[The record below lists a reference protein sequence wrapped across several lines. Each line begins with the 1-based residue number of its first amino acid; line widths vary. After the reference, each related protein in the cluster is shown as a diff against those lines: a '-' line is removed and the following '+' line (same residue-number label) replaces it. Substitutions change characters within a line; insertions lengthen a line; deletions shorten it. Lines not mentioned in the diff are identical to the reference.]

1 MSEVAIIGVGCL
13 FPGADNVNEFWRVL
27 RNGENHVKEVPP
39 DRWNLEAFYDS
50 DPDVPGKTHVRQ
62 AGFVDGYDKWDFK
75 VYGVNEFEARKMD
88 PQHKFVLDSTFMALE
103 NAGISKQQ
111 ISGSKTG
118 VYIGMF
124 GSDYGNIFSTIAEES
139 DNYTLTGTS
148 NSIVAARVSYVFNL
162 TGPSMVIDTACS
174 SSLVSIHLACQALR
188 SGECDMAIAGG
199 VNSLMKPDIFIQLS
213 KAGMVSPT
221 GKCQAFSE
229 NADGYARGEGC
240 GIIILK
246 PLEKA
251 LNDNDP
257 IWATIVTAV
266 NHDGQTVTP
275 ITTPSPQQQE
285 SLLDTVFDRYRID
298 PESVDYIEAHGTGTK
313 AGDPVEVTAL
323 GKFFQ
328 KDKNPK
334 QRLIGSVKTNIG
346 HLESGAGVAGLIK
359 VLLMHKHQKIV
370 PSLHFDKPS
379 ENVPLEKY
387 KLTVPTEV
395 QPWPKNDN
403 GYMRSCVNSFSFGGT
418 NSHAIITTPMNPSN
432 EPEKYDT
439 SISQLPRIVCLSA
452 CDRTSLQMIKSNFCN
467 TGEGY
472 NIEDVSYTTMY
483 RRNHFPFRI
492 AVIGTNMKQVIQ
504 RLNENDLKDKHSID
518 AVPKKKKIILVFAG
532 MGTNWKGMC
541 QSLLK
546 HSAIFRGTINDVSD
560 ILKQFISWD
569 LCDAFENGF
578 DLDDPYVA
586 PIMTFACEIG
596 VYAMMK
602 EFGVVADAIVG
613 QSIGEVAA
621 AYASGALTLNQA
633 VCVIYHRTKYQA
645 EATGGKMFIVRNME
659 IADVNSLIETF
670 KSQANISLF
679 YSPSCCTISCDD
691 EVIGLIKSRL
701 KETERRVEFIDLNV
715 TSAFHSH
722 HMDDC
727 TEKLTNAFILHGT
740 PPTTPIVSSVS
751 GKMAVGADFITS
763 EYWAKNIRNPV
774 LFHQSIV
781 EVHEPDKMNIFIEIG
796 PKPILKAHLRKIFE
810 QPLVAIAIPTI
821 QKDDEMLSIKKAA
834 TSLYENGVNIKW
846 EDVLKCS
853 GKVIEVPQ
861 YQFNRVPNCYIPN
874 IAREI
879 LMGVNSKMRSHPFLK
894 SLVSDPRNYKI
905 LLDPSRIASVYEHKV
920 NGIVMIPGALY
931 AEVGIAIAATK
942 SSRLKFKEINVDFKT
957 PLVLKNRESKELD
970 VETEDINQE
979 IHFRI
984 FEGTT
989 VYATGSIKSYSNGS
1003 AVDKLDLD
1011 DIRSRCNILLK
1022 SEDMYADLATY
1033 GFQYGQAM
1041 TILQGAVKNNKE
1053 ALVEFKL
1060 NELLKEEM
1068 EGTILHPAII
1078 DGLLQTPGAF
1088 GSNDDNVELL
1098 PSHLNQVRVLR
1109 EVQDHMFCYVK
1120 LQKITPTK
1128 LTCLIH
1134 LCAENGD
1141 IIASI
1146 LKFTVKSIGIN
1157 REKAKE
1163 YFYKQQW
1170 KKVSLVDEPTS
1181 EYKTD
1186 IIFITAERHLDEC
1199 PSLIVPENNAQR
1211 QKLLA
1216 NFSTQIK
1223 KHKNIAIMM
1232 DEFRN
1237 QIIDGR
1243 DIQTVVEIKLLWLRD
1258 ILIHIHENTENCR
1271 VLVITRNTWTVTT
1284 DKSNCVE
1291 TSNCNPIQVSIWGF
1305 LRSVQRETM
1314 SFKLHI
1320 VDLNDYND
1328 QISKTRILEFL
1339 IDGVS
1344 NNLKN
1349 QGEILVTA
1357 GAVYSFECTGFDRI
1371 KDYIERDKSSL
1382 GDFEIFSSQKDKI
1395 QNHFQMYPC
1404 YEEGNSNSNKVV
1416 MQVVSLVVQNPDL
1429 YSSSVDS
1436 LEKEDNEEP
1445 NEFPV
1450 CCLETLGYVG
1460 RQQTTDNKRSD
1471 IFISCY
1477 PVHASNR
1484 VKVPISCCVPIS
1496 LLPCYHPG
1504 LITIFVTLW
1513 NICKHVTSK
1522 SVVLF
1527 CEDNTSLY
1535 EEIIC
1540 LMLRYSKVKT
1550 ITRASRNTN
1559 NLTNGCELINLTRLD
1574 RSIIFSHI
1582 LNFSKVTRFI
1592 SLSALMTRGCESLL
1606 CHHMQDSEIKVL
1618 RELDIF
1624 SPVMLTSTI
1633 PKMSAWLKKSTKD
1646 VNVIIN
1652 KHGSYTKDAGH
1663 LTKLFSSQEINLD
1676 QPDVVLPLRLKPP
1689 NRILSKSAAYV
1700 VVGGLTGLGWQCV
1713 KWLAENNAGSIAC
1726 FNRRSP
1732 TKDDERQMEEL
1743 SHKCCCK
1750 IIAIQTDVTNFISL
1764 KVSFEKLM
1772 QQFPMSPPKGVIFG
1786 AGVLR
1791 DSTLINM
1798 TDKQITEVLDAKIT
1812 GAWNMHLATENI
1824 ELDFFILHSSI
1835 TSVFGAPG
1843 QSNYGAG
1850 NAFQDSLALYRRT
1863 KGLPA
1868 QSINWGPLDMGMLE
1882 NAKDNLRNRK
1892 RLENQGYHLIC
1903 KDDIGHCLE
1912 SAIFSDLPQIIVS
1925 DLNLQVLKT
1934 TLFSYKDM
1942 FAIQKIRGI
1951 FPKSVNYTELIDD
1964 TNSEKIQIS
1973 SHVLQSTSTKER
1985 IPIIESYISQL
1996 VRKVLILDENRLS
2009 LNTCL
2014 VDEGMDSMLAMT
2026 IVNEV
2031 NKDISYKIPVNLLF
2045 SPDTTVAS
2053 LSSFINEN
2061 IRSSNEVD
2069 DEDNQDDIIDNPQN
2083 ISYMEY
2089 RYYKLNQTPLAY
2101 KTFHLLFDMYFSDLS
2116 LNKETVANLLL
2127 AITARNPIL
2136 RTTYSGVLR
2145 EGGSKE
2151 DIKRNLIDAKQALD
2165 LIIIDEAGQDIDEAF
2180 EKKSMEH
2187 FDLISKGPVRF
2198 IYHTNGSSMR
2208 IAIICNHIAF
2218 DIQAV
2223 SMLLKE
2229 FINCLKSL
2237 YKYHS
2242 LEHLSIPAS
2251 QNNRL
2256 AGNIMDRRL
2265 KSSFSVM
2272 KRFWTKE
2279 LSKGVPLISID
2290 SSKIC
2295 DLHGLSVTSH
2305 RQISSELHNELSK
2318 LSKTLRTTTSKI
2330 MMSMYQLFLSL
2341 RCGNRRVFI
2350 TLPEDLRSSLPET
2363 KNFMECLINHIPIF
2377 ADIEHSMSVKDF
2389 LVTNS
2394 KHINDILD
2402 NSLFPYDE
2410 IVNLIPN
2417 DANRDLYRHVLTI
2430 NDYTFVDQLTAMK
2443 DGAALKLK
2451 ETNNKHIFGESF
2463 LFVFT
2468 DRNAQTT
2475 SFKLQLS
2482 KEMYSQSDVEIFIDQ
2497 IIELLQEMVLQ
2508 PEVKIAQLQE
2518 TILQPQVK
2526 IVQPKLAAPK
2536 RTLEGKFRRE
2546 TSTGGLKD
2554 VNVKFLAPDNDGV
2567 MVILDNKNIMKSD
2580 IKHFNF
2586 EERKKSGV
2594 QILKLETQKKVYK
2607 LQFTEGSA
2615 ESWKQNLIN
2624 LYKNL

>member
-1 MSEVAIIGVGCL
+1 MCEVAIIGVGCR

-27 RNGENHVKEVPP
+27 RNGENHVIEVPP
-39 DRWNLEAFYDS
+39 NRWNLEAFYDP
-50 DPDVPGKTHVRQ
+50 DPVVAGKTHVRR
-62 AGFVDGYDKWDFK
+62 AGFVDGHDKWDFK
-75 VYGVNEFEARKMD
+75 VYGVNEFEALKMD

-111 ISGSKTG
+111 ISGSNTG

-124 GSDYGNIFSTIAEES
+124 SSDYSNIFSTIAEES

-162 TGPSMVIDTACS
+162 TGPSMKIDTACS

-221 GKCQAFSE
+221 GQCQAFSE

-240 GIIILK
+240 GIVILK

-298 PESVDYIEAHGTGTK
+298 PKSVDYIEAHGTGTK

-323 GKFFQ
+323 GKFFH
-328 KDKNPK
+328 KNKNPK
-334 QRLIGSVKTNIG
+334 ERLIGSVKTNIG

-359 VLLMHKHQKIV
+359 VLLMHKHQEIV

-387 KLTVPTEV
+387 KLKVPTKV

-418 NSHAIITTPMNPSN
+418 NSHAIITTPINPSN
-432 EPEKYDT
+432 EPDSYYT

-452 CDRTSLQMIKSNFCN
+452 CDRTSLQMTKSHFCK
-467 TGEGY
+467 TGEGC
-472 NIEDVSYTTMY
+472 NIDDVSYTTMY
-483 RRNHFPFRI
+483 RRNHFPFRV
-492 AVIGTNMKQVIQ
+492 AVIGTNMKQIIQ
-504 RLNENDLKDKHSID
+504 RLNEIDLEHKHSTD
-518 AVPKKKKIILVFAG
+518 AVSKKKKIILVFAG

-546 HSAIFRGTINDVSD
+546 HSTIFKCTINDVSD
-560 ILKQFISWD
+560 VLKQFISWD

-586 PIMTFACEIG
+586 PIMTFACEVG
-596 VYAMMK
+596 VYAIMK

-659 IADVNSLIETF
+659 IADVKSLIKTF
-670 KSQANISLF
+670 KAQANISLF

-691 EVIGLIKSRL
+691 EIVDLIKSRL
-701 KETERRVEFIDLNV
+701 KETESRVEFIDLNV

-722 HMDDC
+722 HMNDC
-727 TEKLTNAFILHGT
+727 TEKLTSAFTLHGT

-796 PKPILKAHLRKIFE
+796 PKPILKAHLGEIFK

-821 QKDDEMLSIKKAA
+821 QKDDEIISIKKAA
-834 TSLYENGVNIKW
+834 VSLYENGVNIKW

-874 IAREI
+874 IARET
-879 LMGVNSKMRSHPFLK
+879 LMGVNSKTRRHPFLK
-894 SLVSDPRNYKI
+894 SLGSDSRNYKV
-905 LLDPSRIASVYEHKV
+905 LLDPSRIASIYEHKV
-920 NGIVMIPGALY
+920 HGIVMIPGAFY
-931 AEVGIAIAATK
+931 AEVGIAIAATR
-942 SSRLKFKEINVDFKT
+942 SSRLVFEEISVGFET
-957 PLVLKNRESKELD
+957 PLVLMNRESKELD
-970 VETEDINQE
+970 VETENINEE
-979 IHFRI
+979 IQFRI

-989 VYATGSIKSYSNGS
+989 VYATGTIKSYTSGS
-1003 AVDKLDLD
+1003 TVDKLDLD
-1011 DIRSRCNILLK
+1011 DIRSRCNSLLT
-1022 SEDMYADLATY
+1022 SEDMYADLASY

-1098 PSHLNQVRVLR
+1098 PAHLNQIRVLR

-1120 LQKITPTK
+1120 LLKITPTK
-1128 LTCLIH
+1128 FTCLIH

-1146 LKFTVKSIGIN
+1146 LRFTVKSIGIN

-1170 KKVSLVDEPTS
+1170 KKVSLIDHPAPENN
-1181 EYKTD
+1181 TD
-1186 IIFITAERHLDEC
+1186 IIFITAERHLGEC
-1199 PSLIVPENNAQR
+1199 PSLIIPENNKQR
-1211 QKLLA
+1211 QTLLA
-1216 NFSTQIK
+1216 NFSNQIK
-1223 KHKNIAIMM
+1223 KHKNIAVMM
-1232 DEFRN
+1232 DEFRD

-1243 DIQTVVEIKLLWLRD
+1243 DIQTVVERKILWLKD

-1314 SFKLHI
+1314 SFKLHV

-1328 QISKTRILEFL
+1328 QISKTGILEFL
-1339 IDGVS
+1339 MDEFS
-1344 NNLKN
+1344 SNLKY
-1349 QGEILVTA
+1349 QAEILVTA
-1357 GAVYSFECTGFDRI
+1357 SAVYSFECTGFDQI

-1382 GDFEIFSSQKDKI
+1382 DDFEMFSSQKDKI
-1395 QNHFQMYPC
+1395 QNLFQMYPC
-1404 YEEGNSNSNKVV
+1404 REGGNSNSNTVV
-1416 MQVVSLVVQNPDL
+1416 MQVISLVFQNPDL
-1429 YSSSVDS
+1429 CPSCFGS
-1436 LEKEDNEEP
+1436 LGKEDTEEP
-1445 NEFPV
+1445 NEFPIS
-1450 CCLETLGYVG
+1450 CLETLGYVG
-1460 RQQTTDNKRSD
+1460 KEKTTDNKKSN

-1484 VKVPISCCVPIS
+1484 VEIPISCCVPMS
-1496 LLPCYHPG
+1496 LLPRYHPG

-1513 NICKHVTSK
+1513 NMCELVTSK

-1535 EEIIC
+1535 EEIIW
-1540 LMLRYSKVKT
+1540 LMLRYRKVKT
-1550 ITRASRNTN
+1550 ITRVSRNTN

-1574 RSIIFSHI
+1574 KSIISSHI
-1582 LNFSKVTRFI
+1582 LNFSKVTRFT
-1592 SLSALMTRGCESLL
+1592 SLSALMTQDCESLL

-1618 RELDIF
+1618 REWDIF
-1624 SPVMLTSTI
+1624 SPVKLTSTI
-1633 PKMSAWLKKSTKD
+1633 PRMSAWLTKSNKN

-1652 KHGSYTKDAGH
+1652 KHGSYTKYAGH
-1663 LTKLFSSQEINLD
+1663 LTKLFSSKEINLD
-1676 QPDVVLPLRLKPP
+1676 QSDAVDLRLKPP
-1689 NRILSKSAAYV
+1689 DRILSKSAAYV

-1726 FNRRSP
+1726 FNRRNP
-1732 TKDDERQMEEL
+1732 TKDDETKMEEL
-1743 SHKCCCK
+1743 SDQCCCK

-1764 KVSFEKLM
+1764 KISFEKLM
-1772 QQFPMSPPKGVIFG
+1772 QQFPMSSLKGVIFG

-1812 GAWNMHLATENI
+1812 GAWNMHLATENF

-1850 NAFQDSLALYRRT
+1850 NAFQDSLAFYRRS

-1882 NAKDNLRNRK
+1882 NAKDNLRNRQ
-1892 RLENQGYHLIC
+1892 RLENQGYRLIC

-1912 SAIFSDLPQIIVS
+1912 SAIFSDLPQIIVT

-1942 FAIQKIRGI
+1942 FAIEKIRGI
-1951 FPKSVNYTELIDD
+1951 FPKSVNYTELIPD

-1973 SHVLQSTSTKER
+1973 THVLQSASTKER
-1985 IPIIESYISQL
+1985 IAMIESYISQL
-1996 VRKVLILDENRLS
+1996 VCKVLILDENILS
-2009 LNTCL
+2009 SNTCL

-2069 DEDNQDDIIDNPQN
+2069 DENNQDDNVDNPQT

-2101 KTFHLLFDMYFSDLS
+2101 KAFHLLFDMYFSDLS
-2116 LNKETVANLLL
+2116 LNKETMANLLL
-2127 AITARNPIL
+2127 VITARNPIL

-2145 EGGSKE
+2145 PGGSKE
-2151 DIKRNLIDAKQALD
+2151 DIKRNVIDAKQALD
-2165 LIIIDEAGQDIDEAF
+2165 LIIIDEADRNIDEAF

-2218 DIQAV
+2218 DILAV

-2237 YKYHS
+2237 YKYRS
-2242 LEHLSIPAS
+2242 LEHLSTPAF

-2256 AGNIMDRRL
+2256 AANIMDRRL
-2265 KSSFSVM
+2265 KSSFSAM

-2295 DLHGLSVTSH
+2295 DLHGLSVTAH
-2305 RQISSELHNELSK
+2305 RQMSRELHNELSR

-2330 MMSMYQLFLSL
+2330 MMSMYQLFLSI
-2341 RCGNRRVFI
+2341 RSGNRRVFI

-2410 IVNLIPN
+2410 IEKLIPE
-2417 DANRDLYRHVLTI
+2417 DANKDLYRHVLTI

-2443 DGAALKLK
+2443 DGAALRLK
-2451 ETNNKHIFGESF
+2451 ETNNKHILGESF

-2475 SFKLQLS
+2475 SLKLQLCA
-2482 KEMYSQSDVEIFIDQ
+2482 EMYSQSDVEVFIDQ
-2497 IIELLQEMVLQ
+2497 IIELLQEMILQ
-2508 PEVKIAQLQE
+2508 PEVKIEQLKM
-2518 TILQPQVK
+2518 V
-2526 IVQPKLAAPK
+2526 APK

-2554 VNVKFLAPDNDGV
+2554 VNVKFLEPDIDGV
-2567 MVILDNKNIMKSD
+2567 MLILDNKNIMRSD
-2580 IKHFNF
+2580 IIQFYF

-2594 QILKLETQKKVYK
+2594 QILKLKTKKSIYT
-2607 LQFTEGSA
+2607 LQFIEGNA
-2615 ESWKQNLIN
+2615 DSWKQNLID
-2624 LYKNL
+2624 LYRNFR